1 MRHQNSTPPEK
12 APAVIAA
19 SLFLIDVS
27 CHLPTA
33 ATATAAMDRFGRPSW
48 ILLDHVVDV
57 VEQGKDIRLKFGCR
71 DELVVGH
78 GSLTFLFI
86 PLFNY

>member
-19 SLFLIDVS
+19 SLLLIDVS

-33 ATATAAMDRFGRPSW
+33 TAATAAMDRFGRPSW